1 MIKNFKFYMLIWI
14 ILLVAWCCIVFLVRP
29 INQNYVIRYDIRFW
43 TSFIFILC
51 AYIGNLMCAY
61 FAFKAENF
69 NKLFL
74 NLPLI
79 TVSWSLLITMIVVG
93 SIFMLIPDFPAWVTA
108 IICILIFAINVILV
122 VNGIWAANI
131 VNETNNKTKSQT
143 SFIKN
148 MIVTAE
154 NILDK
159 AKSDEVKNECKKVYG
174 AFRYSDPMSN
184 ENLVNIENEIDKKLS
199 DFVTVIYEN
208 DIQKVKKITNELLVL
223 INKRNIDC
231 KLLK

>member
-14 ILLVAWCCIVFLVRP
+14 ILLVAWCCNVFLVHP

-43 TSFIFILC
+43 TSFVFILC
-51 AYIGNLMCAY
+51 SYIGNLICAY
-61 FAFKAENF
+61 FAFKAENL

-93 SIFMLIPDFPAWVTA
+93 SIFMLIPDFPVWVTA
-108 IICILIFAINVILV
+108 IICILIFAINVIVV
-122 VNGIWAANI
+122 VNGIWAANT
-131 VNETNNKTKSQT
+131 VNETNNKTKSKT

-148 MIVTAE
+148 IIITAE
-154 NILDK
+154 SILDN
-159 AKSDEVKNECKKVYG
+159 AQSDEVKNECKKVYE

-184 ENLVNIENEIDKKLS
+184 ENLVNIENEITKRLS
-199 DFVTVIYEN
+199 DLATVIYEN
-208 DIQKVKKITNELLVL
+208 DIQKVKKIADELLVL
-223 INKRNIDC
+223 INKRNINC